1 MFDRSSAPLAGSK
14 IPFALPEIEVFT
26 LANGIEVYFVKKNN
40 LPIVYLTA
48 FASAG
53 SRYDSNDKLGT
64 AYLTSLL
71 IDEGAGEFNALQ
83 LNDEFEKLG
92 TNFSV
97 SANPDNI
104 GFSMLSLSE
113 NFDKSLNLFCKVLTS
128 PRFEQPDFEREKKKV
143 LDRIPQLKD
152 EAGYIASAAFEKL
165 IFKNSFYEFPEIG
178 YSETV
183 RNITND
189 DIKNFYQNQFGANGI
204 KFFIVGHLET
214 LNVKEMLIKQF
225 GFWNTQSSIN
235 TKFAKISRQ
244 KTNYFVIDKK
254 DSAQS
259 EIRIGHIGSK
269 RNAHDFYAS
278 RIMNTIL
285 GGQFSSRINLNLREN
300 KGFTYGAGSNFS
312 YYQNAGLFEVHTAVN
327 IQNTGAAVKEIFNE
341 LNGIRNGITETEIE
355 FAKSTLI
362 KQYPSRFETFS
373 QIAKNIES
381 LVVHSIPLDELKVY
395 EEKLF
400 SVTNDEIHNAAINN
414 IFPEESFVVICG
426 EKESVKQQLKDELG
440 TETVELTREGNQ
452 LL

>member
-1 MFDRSSAPLAGSK
+1 MFDRSSAPIAEKKL
-14 IPFALPEIEVFT
+14 PFQLPQIEYLT
-26 LANGIEVYFVKKNN
+26 LENGIEVYFVQKKN
-40 LPIVYLTA
+40 LPIVYLTS
-48 FASAG
+48 FSSAG
-53 SRYDSNDKLGT
+53 SRYDSIDKLGT

-97 SANPDNI
+97 NVNPDNI

-113 NFDKSLNLFCKVLTS
+113 NFTDSLNLFCKVLTI
-128 PRFEQPDFEREKKKV
+128 PRFDQPDFEREKKKV
-143 LDRIPQLKD
+143 LDRILQLKD
-152 EAGYIASAAFEKL
+152 EAGYIASSVFEKL

-183 RNITND
+183 KNISND
-189 DIKNFYQNQFGANGI
+189 DIKNFYQNRFGANSV
-204 KFFIVGHLET
+204 KFFIVGNLET
-214 LNVKEMLIKQF
+214 QNVTDLLNKQF
-225 GFWNTQSSIN
+225 GFW
-235 TKFAKISRQ
+235 KAKSYSDTNFEKLSRQ
-244 KTNYFVIDKK
+244 TTKYFVVDKK

-259 EIRIGHIGSK
+259 EIRVGHISGK
-269 RNAHDFYAS
+269 RNTPDFYAT

-312 YYQNAGLFEVHTAVN
+312 YYQNAGLFEVNTAVN

-341 LNGIRNGITETEIE
+341 LTGIKNGITEKEIE

-381 LVVHSIPLDELKVY
+381 LVFHSIPLDELKVY
-395 EEKLF
+395 EDKLF
-400 SVTNDEIHNAAINN
+400 SVTNEEIHNAAVNN

-426 EKESVKQQLKDELG
+426 EKESVAKQLNDELG
-440 TETVELTREGNQ
+440 VDTVELTHEGN
-452 LL
+452 LI

>member
-1 MFDRSSAPLAGSK
+1 MFDRSHAPIESK
-14 IPFALPEIEVFT
+14 TIPFQLPKIENFI
-26 LANGIEVYFVKKNN
+26 LENGIEVYFVKKNN

-48 FASAG
+48 FTSAG
-53 SRYDSNDKLGT
+53 SRFDNIDKLGT

-97 SANPDNI
+97 SVNPDTI

-113 NFDKSLNLFCKVLTS
+113 NFSNSLNLFCKVLTS

-143 LDRIPQLKD
+143 LDRILQLKD
-152 EAGYIASAAFEKL
+152 EAGYIASSVFERL

-183 RNITND
+183 GNISND
-189 DIKNFYQNQFGANGI
+189 DIKNFYQNRFGTNHV
-204 KFFIVGHLET
+204 KFFIVGNLET
-214 LNVKEMLIKQF
+214 QNVAELLNKQF
-225 GFWNTQSSIN
+225 GFWKTQTNSSTN
-235 TKFAKISRQ
+235 FAKLSRQ
-244 KTNYFVIDKK
+244 TTKYFVVDKK

-259 EIRIGHIGSK
+259 EIRVGHISK
-269 RNAHDFYAS
+269 RRNTEDFYAAK
-278 RIMNTIL
+278 IMNTIL

-327 IQNTGAAVKEIFNE
+327 IHNTGAAVKEIFNE
-341 LNGIRNGITETEIE
+341 LTEIKNGITEKEIE

-395 EEKLF
+395 EDKLF
-400 SVTNDEIHNAAINN
+400 SVTNEEINKAAVDN

-426 EKESVKQQLKDELG
+426 EKESVNQQLKDDLG
-440 TETVELTREGNQ
+440 VDAVELTNEGNK
-452 LL
+452 L

>member
-1 MFDRSSAPLAGSK
+1 MFNRSHAPIESK
-14 IPFALPEIEVFT
+14 TIPFQLPKIENFI

-40 LPIVYLTA
+40 LPIVYLTT
-48 FASAG
+48 FTSAG
-53 SRYDSNDKLGT
+53 SRYDNIEKLGT

-97 SANPDNI
+97 SVNLDTI

-113 NFDKSLNLFCKVLTS
+113 NFSNSLNLFCKVLTS

-143 LDRIPQLKD
+143 LDRILQLKD
-152 EAGYIASAAFEKL
+152 EAGYIASSVFERL
-165 IFKNSFYEFPEIG
+165 VFKNSFYEFPEIG

-183 RNITND
+183 ENICND
-189 DIKNFYQNQFGANGI
+189 DIKNFYHNRFGANDV
-204 KFFIVGHLET
+204 KFFIVGNLET
-214 LNVKEMLIKQF
+214 QNVAELLNKQF
-225 GFWNTQSSIN
+225 GLWKTQTNSSTN
-235 TKFAKISRQ
+235 FAKLSRETT
-244 KTNYFVIDKK
+244 KYFVVDKK

-259 EIRIGHIGSK
+259 EIRVGHISKK
-269 RNAHDFYAS
+269 RNTEDFYAAK
-278 RIMNTIL
+278 IMNTIL

-312 YYQNAGLFEVHTAVN
+312 YYQNAGLFEVQTAVN

-341 LNGIRNGITETEIE
+341 LTGIKNGITEKEIE

-381 LVVHSIPLDELKVY
+381 LVVHSIPPDELKVY
-395 EEKLF
+395 EDKLF
-400 SVTNDEIHNAAINN
+400 SVTSEEINKAAVNN

-426 EKESVKQQLKDELG
+426 EKESVAKQLKDELG
-440 TETVELTREGNQ
+440 VETVELTNEGNKF
-452 LL
+452 